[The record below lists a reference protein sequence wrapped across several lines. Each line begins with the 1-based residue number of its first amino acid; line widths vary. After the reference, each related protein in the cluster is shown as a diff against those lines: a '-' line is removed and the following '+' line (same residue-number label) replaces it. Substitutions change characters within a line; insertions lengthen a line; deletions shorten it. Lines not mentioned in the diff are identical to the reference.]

1 MATTDLLGVH
11 EAAELLGLT
20 RAGLRKRRSAAD
32 FPAPAA
38 ELACGPVWTRAQL
51 VEYARRRA
59 ARYYERPA
67 VEALAGRGED
77 VLSLEEAARILAVPV
92 GRLRALLE
100 EWAWG
105 PGVFEL
111 RTNELRGVRRDA
123 LGLVARALGRK
134 LHEVAAA

>member
-1 MATTDLLGVH
+1 MATTDLLGAH
-11 EAAELLGLT
+11 EAAQLFGLT
-20 RAGLRKRRSAAD
+20 RAGLRKRRAAAD

-51 VEYARRRA
+51 VEYARRRS

-100 EWAWG
+100 GWAWG
-105 PGVFEL
+105 PGRFDL
-111 RTNELRGVRRDA
+111 KTNTLVGVRRAD
-123 LGLVARALGRK
+123 LGLVARALGVQVR
-134 LHEVAAA
+134 EVAAA